1 MKDIIDMEE
10 KKNEYVVTDDFV
22 DVYKYLNAGDMSEQI
37 KSLSVIERY
46 ILVALSLDNHEI
58 KNPVVRDNLYPLKDI
73 GQSIYDAMED
83 VDTDD
88 PVIKE
93 LVEITGDKYIDLS
106 ILVDSQGNDM
116 PEPANQSEIRD
127 WRLKLLD

>member
-37 KSLSVIERY
+37 NSLSVIERY

-73 GQSIYDAMED
+73 GQSIYYAMED

>member
-22 DVYKYLNAGDMSEQI
+22 DVYKYLNACDMSERI
-37 KSLSVIERY
+37 NSLSVIERY
-46 ILVALSLDNHEI
+46 ILVALSLDHHDI
-58 KNPVVRDNLYPLKDI
+58 KNSVVRDNLYPLKYI

-106 ILVDSQGNDM
+106 VLVDSQGNDM
-116 PEPANQSEIRD
+116 PEPASQSEIRD

>member
-22 DVYKYLNAGDMSEQI
+22 DVYKYLNAGDMSERI

-83 VDTDD
+83 LDTDD

-93 LVEITGDKYIDLS
+93 LIEITGDKYIDLS
-106 ILVDSQGNDM
+106 VLVDSQGNDM

>member
-22 DVYKYLNAGDMSEQI
+22 DVYKYLNAGDMSERI
-37 KSLSVIERY
+37 NSLSVIERY

-83 VDTDD
+83 VDTYD

-106 ILVDSQGNDM
+106 VLVDSQGNDM

>member
-22 DVYKYLNAGDMSEQI
+22 DVYKYLNAGDMSERI
-37 KSLSVIERY
+37 NSLSVIERY

-58 KNPVVRDNLYPLKDI
+58 KNPVVRDNLHPLKDI

-106 ILVDSQGNDM
+106 VLVDSQGNDM

>member
-22 DVYKYLNAGDMSEQI
+22 DVYKYLNAGDMSERI
-37 KSLSVIERY
+37 NSLSVIERY
-46 ILVALSLDNHEI
+46 ILVALSLDNHDI
-58 KNPVVRDNLYPLKDI
+58 KNPIVRDNLYPLKDI

-83 VDTDD
+83 IDTDD
-88 PVIKE
+88 TVIKE

-106 ILVDSQGNDM
+106 VLVDSHGNDI
-116 PEPANQSEIRD
+116 PETANQAEIRD

>member
-22 DVYKYLNAGDMSEQI
+22 DVYKYLNAGDMSERI
-37 KSLSVIERY
+37 NSLSVIERY

-88 PVIKE
+88 TVIKE

-106 ILVDSQGNDM
+106 VLVDSQGNDM

>member
-22 DVYKYLNAGDMSEQI
+22 DVYKYLNAGDMSERI
-37 KSLSVIERY
+37 NSLSVIERY

>member
-22 DVYKYLNAGDMSEQI
+22 DVYKYLNAGDMSERI

-83 VDTDD
+83 LDTDD

-106 ILVDSQGNDM
+106 VLVDSQGNDM

>member
-1 MKDIIDMEE
+1 MEE

-22 DVYKYLNAGDMSEQI
+22 DVYKYLNAGDMSERI
-37 KSLSVIERY
+37 NSLSVIERY